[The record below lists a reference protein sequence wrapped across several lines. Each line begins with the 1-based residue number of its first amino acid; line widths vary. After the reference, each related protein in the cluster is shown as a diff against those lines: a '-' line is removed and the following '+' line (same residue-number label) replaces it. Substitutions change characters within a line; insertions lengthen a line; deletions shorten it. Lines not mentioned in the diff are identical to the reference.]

1 MIKIEFLPIEAHNLV
16 VSISM
21 DGINY
26 NLRQTA
32 REM

>member
-16 VSISM
+16 VNTSL
-21 DGINY
+21 DRINY
-26 NLRQTA
+26 NISQTA